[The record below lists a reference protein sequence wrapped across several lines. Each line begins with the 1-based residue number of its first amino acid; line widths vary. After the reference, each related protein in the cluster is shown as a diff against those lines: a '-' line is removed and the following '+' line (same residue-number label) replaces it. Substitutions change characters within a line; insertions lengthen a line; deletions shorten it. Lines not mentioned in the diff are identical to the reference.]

1 MFGRKK
7 KKKKKKKEEEN
18 LASWQ
23 TEPVKSIVRVQ
34 VEGLGTPG
42 EQVTINGEPLPPN
55 PAAPASPGDPTNP
68 AAPMGFTTRAVIDGG
83 TTVIDAR
90 GVPGLRDEL
99 LKAVSDVRAGGN
111 PAELQAAVMKAMS
124 QGMAVAGQAPA
135 LPGAAPAPPQ
145 EDPLDRLEKLNELRQ
160 SGALTDA
167 EFEAQ
172 KTKLLGEL

>member
-7 KKKKKKKEEEN
+7 TREN

-23 TEPVKSIVRVQ
+23 TEPVKSTVQVQ

-42 EQVTINGEPLPPN
+42 EQVTINGEPLPANRTPPANPTNPTNLAN
-55 PAAPASPGDPTNP
+55 PAARTS
-68 AAPMGFTTRAVIDGG
+68 FTTRTVIDGG

-99 LKAVSDVRAGGN
+99 LKAAGDVRAGGN
-111 PAELQAAVMKAMS
+111 PAELQAAMMRAMA
-124 QGMAVAGQAPA
+124 QGLAAAQQAGA
-135 LPGAAPAPPQ
+135 LPAAPAPPHD
-145 EDPLDRLEKLNELRQ
+145 DPLDRLEKLNQLRQ

-172 KTKLLGEL
+172 KKKLLGEL

>member
-7 KKKKKKKEEEN
+7 KEK

-23 TEPVKSIVRVQ
+23 TEPVKSTVQ
-34 VEGLGTPG
+34 VTVDGLGTPG
-42 EQVTINGEPLPPN
+42 EHIDVNGEPLAAN
-55 PAAPASPGDPTNP
+55 PTDLASSAKPANTGDPTT
-68 AAPMGFTTRAVIDGG
+68 FTTRTVIDGG

-90 GVPGLRDEL
+90 GVPGLRAEL
-99 LKAVSDVRAGGN
+99 LKALGDVRAGGN
-111 PAELQAAVMKAMS
+111 PAELQAAVLKAMS
-124 QGMAVAGQAPA
+124 QGMTLAGQQAA
-135 LPGAAPAPPQ
+135 LSDATPAPPA

-172 KTKLLGEL
+172 KKKLLGEL